1 MKLARL
7 KQFVVVAALML
18 MTFPLHANVLLPGDM
33 NKPPD
38 VFPNPG
44 STPPLLGDITGT
56 FNLGSGVIIGHWEDA
71 VLVDPFGVTCS
82 GCLDFA
88 FQITVDSS
96 AADAGIFS
104 ANLARFFG
112 YTTDVGYVSGSG
124 NVAPNS
130 VSRGPFGGGVT
141 FLFNT
146 ADSAIGLGRV
156 SDFVVVATNATTFD
170 RNGSL
175 GIAGGNSQNPNL
187 SGQINNL
194 FEPTLLPEPSTA
206 LLLSLGLVGIA
217 AFRKRLLGF
226 VKQ

>member
-1 MKLARL
+1 
-7 KQFVVVAALML
+7 ML
-18 MTFPLHANVLLPGDM
+18 MTLPLAANVLVPGGTVA
-33 NKPPD
+33 PD
-38 VFPNPG
+38 VFSDPGNP
-44 STPPLLGDITGT
+44 PVLGDITGT
-56 FNLGSGVIIGHWEDA
+56 FNLGNGVLIGHWEEV
-71 VLVDPFGVTCS
+71 VLVDPFSPPTVCG

-96 AADAGIFS
+96 AAGAGIFS
-104 ANLARFFG
+104 ANLSRFFG
-112 YTTDVGYVSGSG
+112 YTTDVGYVTNSGD
-124 NVAPNS
+124 VAPNS

-194 FEPTLLPEPSTA
+194 FEPTFLPEPSTA
-206 LLLSLGLVGIA
+206 LLFGIGLIGIA
-217 AFRKRLLGF
+217 ALRKRIS
-226 VKQ
+226 